1 MWGHLYR
8 QAISNH
14 KILTRLARGS
24 RKVKMPQKWY
34 RSPPEAPKRIKEMD
48 PKWSTQLPLIGLS
61 PFPGPLTRLGASREL
76 RSQIEAISGADFDLP

>member
-1 MWGHLYR
+1 MCSFKYVNN
-8 QAISNH
+8 NH
-14 KILTRLARGS
+14 APG
-24 RKVKMPQKWY
+24 QKCP
-34 RSPPEAPKRIKEMD
+34 RNGMGAHQRPPKGPRTPEMD